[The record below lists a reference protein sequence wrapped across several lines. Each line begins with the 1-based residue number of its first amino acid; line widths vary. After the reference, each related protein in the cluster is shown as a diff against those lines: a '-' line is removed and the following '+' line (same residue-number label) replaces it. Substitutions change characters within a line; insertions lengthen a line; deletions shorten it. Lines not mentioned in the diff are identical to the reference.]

1 MEIVFDSAVSAE
13 NYKTRIFLM
22 QSFDNISD
30 LKLSEFESQL
40 AKNKADT
47 FSSKFLWIE
56 SPERVTYLVKLE
68 QNGDA
73 EYCETVRKL
82 GFDVFSSAKSLK
94 QNEIIVQN
102 CGCQPS
108 VAYPFLEGFTLGQY
122 SFGKYSESLRSHS
135 FDSVVC
141 TGSDCGNVAELNVIL
156 KGVFAAKDLINEP
169 NNVCTAEY
177 FANQVVEILKDTDVN
192 VYVRDKQWIDQQK
205 MGGLL
210 AVNRGSVLPPR
221 FVHIVWNPDKSDSQP
236 IVLVGKG
243 IVFDAG
249 GLSLKPNQYMET
261 MKSDMSGA
269 ATVLGVMKIVAS
281 QRLSLRVEALIPLT
295 DNRPGENA
303 MALGDI
309 ITMHNGKTVEI
320 LNADAEG
327 RLILADALSYA
338 ASLNPKLTIDVA
350 TLTGAAN
357 QAVGEHAAVYFSTAS
372 QNECEMLEQ
381 SGFTVWE
388 PLVRFPLWN
397 YYNELISSNMA
408 DMKNTGGQYGGAISA
423 AKFLQQY
430 VSYPWIHLDIAGS
443 AYFKTKWS
451 YKGVG
456 ATGFGVRLLYNFLKQ
471 TAES

>member
-1 MEIVFDSAVSAE
+1 MEIVFKSTVNAE
-13 NYKTRIFLM
+13 NYKSRIYLVN
-22 QSFDNISD
+22 SLEDAANCS
-30 LKLSEFESQL
+30 LSEFEQKMLS
-40 AKNKADT
+40 AKVNQTRFIK
-47 FSSKFLWIE
+47 IE
-56 SPERVTYLVKLE
+56 TPDYTSYVVILKNDSDDES
-68 QNGDA
+68 
-73 EYCETVRKL
+73 CETLRKL
-82 GFDVFSSAKSLK
+82 GNEVYNSAQGKNEKDVVIANISCLP
-94 QNEIIVQN
+94 NV
-102 CGCQPS
+102 
-108 VAYPFLEGFTLGQY
+108 VYPFLEGFLLSQY
-122 SFGKYSESLRSHS
+122 SFSKYSKKLEINS
-135 FDSVVC
+135 FENIVC
-141 TGSDCGNVAELNVIL
+141 TGKDCGDINELNTII
-156 KGVFAAKDLINEP
+156 KGVFVTRNLINEP

-177 FANQVVEILKDTDVN
+177 FAQQAEELFAGTEAQVF
-192 VYVRDKQWIDQQK
+192 VRDKKWIENEK

-210 AVNRGSVLPPR
+210 AVNKGSVLPPY
-221 FVHIVWNPDKSDSQP
+221 FVHVVWNPQKNNSQP

-249 GLSLKPNQYMET
+249 GLSLKPNQFMET

-269 ATVLGVMKIVAS
+269 ATVLGTMKIVAETK
-281 QRLSLRVEALIPLT
+281 LPVHIEALIPLT

-357 QAVGEHAAVYFSTAS
+357 QAVGEHAAVYFATA
-372 QNECEMLEQ
+372 EKDDCEALEKT
-381 SGFTVWE
+381 SFKEWE

-408 DMKNTGGQYGGAISA
+408 DMKNTGGQYGGAVSA

-430 VSYPWIHLDIAGS
+430 VSYSWIHLDIAGS
-443 AYFKTKWS
+443 AYFKSKWS

-456 ATGFGVRLLYNFLKQ
+456 ATGFGVRLLYMFLKQ
-471 TAES
+471 LA